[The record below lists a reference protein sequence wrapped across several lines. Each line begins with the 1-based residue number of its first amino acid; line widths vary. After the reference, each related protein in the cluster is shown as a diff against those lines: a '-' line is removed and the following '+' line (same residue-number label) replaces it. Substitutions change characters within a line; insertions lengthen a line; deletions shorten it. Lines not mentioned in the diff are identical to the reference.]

1 MNKKISV
8 GIAVAFVL
16 IAITITF
23 TAAMIF
29 SMNLFDSKVLSA
41 QERAAMYEKL
51 SEIDNVARQNFYRQI
66 DDASLSDSLSRGSAT
81 RTRPILPQAR

>member
-16 IAITITF
+16 IAVTITF

-41 QERAAMYEKL
+41 QGVDPVTVMKL
-51 SEIDNVARQNFYRQI
+51 DTANQQVKSVLETHKDTYTLE
-66 DDASLSDSLSRGSAT
+66 DGSRRHSFK
-81 RTRPILPQAR
+81 